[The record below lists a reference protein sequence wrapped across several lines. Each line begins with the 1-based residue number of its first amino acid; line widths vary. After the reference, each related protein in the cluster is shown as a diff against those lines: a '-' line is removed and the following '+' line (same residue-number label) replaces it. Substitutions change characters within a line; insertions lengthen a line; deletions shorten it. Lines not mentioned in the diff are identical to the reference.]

1 MDKNTLIARYRRLY
15 HMAEVGGYPSIFEH
29 GLLFTVATLDLF
41 EVRGVERFQLQSAH
55 RPKKVTLEGKAHG
68 KVVLRDQKP
77 MPAERLAD
85 MLENGLTPRQWY
97 ESINS
102 KVFFWVQ
109 SARLEGLLNARSYR
123 ADEHDVLTINTASF
137 VKAHEHSIW
146 LCHMNSG
153 NTFPFPVPRGIDTFK
168 RIGDY
173 PVNSKG
179 TPIKE
184 VVELVVDYSV
194 PDIADHVIEVRRM
207 KGSEVLKVL
216 R

>member
-1 MDKNTLIARYRRLY
+1 MDKNTLISRYPRLY
-15 HMAEVGGYPSIFEH
+15 HMAELGGYPSIVEN
-29 GLLFTVATLDLF
+29 GLLSTVATLDRF
-41 EVRGVERFQLQSAH
+41 GVRGAERFQLESAH
-55 RPKKVTLEGKAHG
+55 RPEKMTLESKAHG

-77 MPAERLAD
+77 MPAKRLAG

-97 ESINS
+97 ETINS

-109 SARLEGLLNARSYR
+109 SKRLEGLLNARSYR

-153 NTFPFPVPRGIDTFK
+153 NTFPFPVSRGMDTFK

-179 TPIKE
+179 SPIKE
-184 VVELVVDYSV
+184 VVELVVDYRV
-194 PDIADHVIEVRRM
+194 PDIADHIIEVRRM
-207 KGSEVLKVL
+207 KGLAVLKVL